1 MKEIISKINKVFEN
15 KVRLGIMSVL
25 AVNDTLDFKALKE
38 LLGVTDGNLSSNIS
52 VLEKKKF
59 ITVRKRFI
67 NKKSNTSFSITGSGK
82 KAFKDHIDVLEEL
95 VKEHKVSGIV
105 IDHQ

>member
-25 AVNDTLDFKALKE
+25 AVNSTLDFKALKE

-52 VLEKKKF
+52 VLEKKKY
-59 ITVRKRFI
+59 ITVKKKFI
-67 NKKSNTSFSITGSGK
+67 NKKSNTSFSITKAGK
-82 KAFKDHIDVLEEL
+82 EAFKDHVDVLEEL
-95 VKEHKVSGIV
+95 IKEHKGEW
-105 IDHQ
+105 

>member
-15 KVRLGIMSVL
+15 KVRLGIMSAL

-52 VLEKKKF
+52 VLEKKKY
-59 ITVRKRFI
+59 IIVRKKFI
-67 NKKSNTSFSITGSGK
+67 DKKSNTSFSITKAGE

-95 VKEHKVSGIV
+95 VKEHKIPSS
-105 IDHQ
+105 DLR